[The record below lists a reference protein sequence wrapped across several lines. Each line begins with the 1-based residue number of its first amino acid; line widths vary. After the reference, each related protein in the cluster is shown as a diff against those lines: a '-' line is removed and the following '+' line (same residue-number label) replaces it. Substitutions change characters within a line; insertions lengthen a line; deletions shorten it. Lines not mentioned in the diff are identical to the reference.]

1 MTTTNHKN
9 PCHTSHS
16 DVQTYSTRSS
26 TFRRSTLGMTLI
38 AVLSAPLV
46 TQATVSISAEY
57 QETIDG
63 VLYLRQAPANNA
75 YNLISVKGES
85 WSLNGLVAEQSIL
98 ATHGQ
103 FSITAS
109 SGGKIEIN
117 GDTRL
122 TISANGVDTSYD
134 KGTHGFYSEGSSINL
149 NGNVDAILTHD
160 LSDDETQSV
169 AVGANMLYAN
179 KESQITVGTESST
192 SKLWVLA
199 AQPDL
204 LSAKNGSTVEFKSTR
219 NQLIGTIDMMDDA
232 NSEGS
237 GWAAANCVSIRLS
250 GSDSY
255 WFGDEKTTMNAK
267 SDDGRLGADL
277 GTGDKFEI
285 TLDNGAQWSY
295 FGLDLSRDMGGKHYQ
310 VIRKRISKITL
321 NGGII
326 NLYDENIRQRWQEIG
341 LWDRLKDGNY
351 GMNEEERHD
360 YVRIGDLQGSGGIFR
375 LDLNANDK
383 MQSDMIFIEKGSGT
397 HYFEPYN
404 LTLLESIT
412 PENTL
417 TFALTAKDANSV
429 KFADKMN
436 LDGETLYDYELEINS
451 KTIAAEDIAKTEN
464 TYWDKTKDLD
474 KDDVSKFSPS
484 EFVGGTNW
492 FIQRITMHES
502 SAARAMTGAGFA
514 SYDAAIEM
522 DRRDRREAQLVR
534 DATNPDNGLWVRV
547 SGGRSAIENQYRWDR
562 RGVSIGFDR
571 EILDGNR
578 FGAWLRY
585 DKGETDL
592 LDVNGKGDMSRTELA
607 IYDTITFGSQYVDLV
622 GRVGRVENEF
632 DVTNKAYATHGDYD
646 QDYAALSA
654 EYGIRVAL
662 PADFFVEPQAQVQA
676 AFLKSYDYDS
686 DRGMKVEA
694 DGTTSILGRLGLR
707 AGRILQSDT
716 ATGEVYARAD
726 VLHQFTDG
734 QDATMRDDAGHSIDV
749 VYGDNDTYGILGLGA
764 AVYWA
769 DRYGLQFDVERSIGG
784 DTDDAW
790 QIAGHFRYA
799 F

>member
-1 MTTTNHKN
+1 MLLQIE
-9 PCHTSHS
+9 
-16 DVQTYSTRSS
+16 DGDSS
-26 TFRRSTLGMTLI
+26 FKDH
-38 AVLSAPLV
+38 P
-46 TQATVSISAEY
+46 
-57 QETIDG
+57 
-63 VLYLRQAPANNA
+63 
-75 YNLISVKGES
+75 
-85 WSLNGLVAEQSIL
+85 LNGLQVRQNVDVM
-98 ATHGQ
+98 HGQ
-103 FSITAS
+103 YSITLNDNS
-109 SGGKIEIN
+109 SLVVN
-117 GDTRL
+117 GDTTLEIDATRVDNFPDWDRGTYAIYANKNS
-122 TISANGVDTSYD
+122 TI
-134 KGTHGFYSEGSSINL
+134 EL
-149 NGNVDAILTHD
+149 NGNVNAYVTHR
-160 LSDDETQSV
+160 LNGDEAKISNL
-169 AVGANMLYAN
+169 GGNLLYSN
-179 KESQITVGTESST
+179 TNSHIIIGTEFST

-232 NSEGS
+232 H
-237 GWAAANCVSIRLS
+237 SIQDDGPDSFNRVAITLS
-250 GSDSY
+250 GPDSY
-255 WFGDEKTTMNAK
+255 WFGDEKTAMNAIK
-267 SDDGRLGADL
+267 RADSSDPERTFLN
-277 GTGDKFEI
+277 TGDQFEI
-285 TLDNGAQWSY
+285 CLEDGAQWTY
-295 FGLDLSRDMGGKHYQ
+295 FGLYLTREMKTPPDDHKVPYD

-341 LWDRLKDGNY
+341 LWERLEGGNY
-351 GMNEEERHD
+351 GLNGEITHD

-383 MQSDMIFIEKGSGT
+383 TQSDMIFIEKGSGT

-451 KTIAAEDIAKTEN
+451 KLITTKDIENTENAYWNKTEE
-464 TYWDKTKDLD
+464 LD
-474 KDDVSKFSPS
+474 VSDVSKFSPS
-484 EFVGGTNW
+484 EFVDGTNW

-534 DATNPDNGLWVRV
+534 DAANPNNGLWVRV

-654 EYGIRVAL
+654 EYGIRFAL